1 MGSAKSFNVFDNGYR
16 CRGVQL
22 NAPTAIIKEL
32 HCTPMF
38 VQGNQSTQGNIFGS
52 RAID

>member
-1 MGSAKSFNVFDNGYR
+1 MGTARSFNVFDNGYR
-16 CRGVQL
+16 SRGVQL
-22 NAPTAIIKEL
+22 NASTAIIEEL

-38 VQGNQSTQGNIFGS
+38 VQRDQSIQGNIFGS